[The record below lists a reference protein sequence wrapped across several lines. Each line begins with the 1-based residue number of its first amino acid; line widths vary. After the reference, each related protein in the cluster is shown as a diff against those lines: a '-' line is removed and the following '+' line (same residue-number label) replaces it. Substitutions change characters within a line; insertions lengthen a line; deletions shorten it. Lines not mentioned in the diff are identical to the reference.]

1 MPPKRRVPEI
11 ETPNNSNSVAPP
23 RPEVLVPAAQPA
35 PAKRQRVSRACD
47 QCRAARERCDGK
59 QPQCQP
65 CISQSRPCTYEVS
78 PKKRGVQTGYIR
90 TLELALGWVF
100 EKAPGSEETLN
111 ALLAQEGDQG
121 LPLLTGRDPGG
132 ADRLQKRWRKSRVHR
147 RIDRILSGETALSP
161 GRGALSPSADA
172 TDTEGD
178 AARARGE
185 PDMVVPDAES
195 ATQGTPRSRGMSF
208 GQCPPGAERPGQTPA
223 NNTSQPLQ
231 PAPGRL
237 QLPANHWRLL
247 DVYFSYTHSWLPIL
261 QKQDLFQASYAY
273 PDDGLTIDP
282 RDDSLGVHSVL
293 WAALA
298 LASSQDAGSSK
309 PSASPYTHPPE
320 LSPSDVYDIARGLL
334 PSEHGPF
341 QTHHARAFLLLS
353 LVNMAHDKLTSAG
366 LLIGSATRILLDPD
380 TIQHGAQDQDGQ
392 SIGLALMSCFL
403 VDTILSVRCS
413 GPPHLRAEDLN
424 ALPLVSETG
433 PDQWEPWTPCDGFGL
448 GNGGSSSSR
457 SPAFRLSTFNQLYA
471 IVKVVAEERTMR
483 RQGSMPRGAPS
494 AFATQLQQA
503 IDPNLPISNFVV
515 SPDCGTI
522 SVPTPYLVRATYL
535 WARALAEPHAETPL
549 LLLQVTLDQYQRQF
563 GRSSTPSFLS
573 TCIASLANEEYAL
586 RCGERNREL
595 SQRLVTSFSS
605 RQPAGRGPS
614 SVRGT
619 QHNSFSRTTQDPLES
634 PNSARSS
641 APSNPLMNYPDPSMP
656 LLYNAPTAS
665 HHRQPDPRNR
675 GYGSFL
681 NTNMGLYQNAFP
693 NSSIPMPQGSSDIH
707 THHSGP
713 TMATMPGI
721 STTAA
726 AAASTHRDLAPSYP
740 LIPSAGLG
748 PSPDVDALLDDLAA
762 IEYADAVDVDSQF
775 MTNLGFAPGCDI
787 TEILTRGFG
796 GA

>member
-1 MPPKRRVPEI
+1 MPPKRRVPEA
-11 ETPNNSNSVAPP
+11 ETPNSPNNVPLS
-23 RPEVLVPAAQPA
+23 RPEVLVPEAQPA
-35 PAKRQRVSRACD
+35 PVKRQRVSRACD

-59 QPQCQP
+59 QPQCHP

-100 EKAPGSEETLN
+100 EKVPGSEETLS
-111 ALLAQEGDQG
+111 ALLAQEGGQG
-121 LPLLTGRDPGG
+121 LPLLAGKDPGG

-147 RIDRILSGETALSP
+147 GIDRILSGEIALSP
-161 GRGALSPSADA
+161 GKSALSPSADA
-172 TDTEGD
+172 TDAEGD

-185 PDMVVPDAES
+185 PDLVVPDAES
-195 ATQGTPRSRGMSF
+195 ATQDTPRSRRMSF
-208 GQCPPGAERPGQTPA
+208 GQCPPGTERPGQILS
-223 NNTSQPLQ
+223 NNTSQPPQ
-231 PAPGRL
+231 PASGRL
-237 QLPANHWRLL
+237 RLPANHWRLL

-273 PDDGLTIDP
+273 PDDGLAVDP
-282 RDDSLGVHSVL
+282 NDDSLAVHSVL

-298 LASSQDAGSSK
+298 LASLQDAGSSK
-309 PSASPYTHPPE
+309 PHAPHHTYPSE
-320 LSPSDVYDIARGLL
+320 LSPSDIYDTARGLI

-341 QTHHARAFLLLS
+341 QAHHARAFLLLS
-353 LVNMAHDKLTSAG
+353 LFNMGRDRLTSAG
-366 LLIGSATRILLDPD
+366 LLIGSATRILLDPN
-380 TIQHGAQDQDGQ
+380 TIQQGAQDQDGQ
-392 SIGLALMSCFL
+392 GMGLALMSCFL

-413 GPPHLRAEDLN
+413 RPPHLRAEDLT
-424 ALPLVSETG
+424 ALPLVSESG

-448 GNGGSSSSR
+448 GNGVSGSSR

-483 RQGSMPRGAPS
+483 RQGPMPRGAPG

-503 IDPNLPISNFVV
+503 IDPSLPISDFVV
-515 SPDCGTI
+515 SPTCGTV

-535 WARALAEPHAETPL
+535 WARALAEPRAEAL
-549 LLLQVTLDQYQRQF
+549 LLLLHDTLDQYQRQF

-586 RCGERNREL
+586 RCGEQNQEL
-595 SQRLVTSFSS
+595 LQRLVTSFSP
-605 RQPAGRGPS
+605 REHTGRGTS
-614 SVRGT
+614 SVRGP
-619 QHNSFSRTTQDPLES
+619 QHNTLFRTTQDPLES
-634 PNSARSS
+634 PSSARSS

-656 LLYNAPTAS
+656 LLYNAPIAS

-681 NTNMGLYQNAFP
+681 SAGMGLYPNAFP
-693 NSSIPMPQGSSDIH
+693 TSSMTMPPGSDIH
-707 THHSGP
+707 PHHSGAAG
-713 TMATMPGI
+713 TATVPGI
-721 STTAA
+721 STA

-740 LIPSAGLG
+740 LTIPPAGLG

-762 IEYADAVDVDSQF
+762 IEYTDAVDVDSQF
-775 MTNLGFAPGCDI
+775 LTNLGFAPGCDI